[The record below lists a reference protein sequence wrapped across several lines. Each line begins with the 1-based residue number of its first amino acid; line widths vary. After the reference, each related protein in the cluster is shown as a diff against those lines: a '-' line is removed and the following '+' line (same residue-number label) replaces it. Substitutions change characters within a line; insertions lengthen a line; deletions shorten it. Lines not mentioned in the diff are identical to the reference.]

1 MTEFKEWLDTRC
13 NDKEWLPIK
22 GYPYSPINKVFKIIE
37 ENEET
42 LGVILEYTSE
52 GEYIVSYQNNIQTM
66 KLDDFICFIDK
77 GTVTNR
83 HFCIKNGFKFL
94 NYLKTINDLEFKL
107 SDKDFIKYF
116 SQIIYY
122 NSGY

>member
-1 MTEFKEWLDTRC
+1 MADFQEWLNTRC
-13 NDKEWLPIK
+13 NEREWIPVS
-22 GYPYSPINKVFKIIE
+22 GYPYNPINKTFKIIE
-37 ENEET
+37 RNEEKH
-42 LGVILEYTSE
+42 GVILENPSE
-52 GEYIVSYQNNIQTM
+52 GEYLVFYQNTTQIM
-66 KLDDFICFIDK
+66 KLDDFTCFIDK
-77 GTVTNR
+77 GTITNR

-94 NYLKTINDLEFKL
+94 NYLKQINNLEVTL

>member
-1 MTEFKEWLDTRC
+1 MAEFKEWLDTRC
-13 NDKEWLPIK
+13 NDREWIPSK
-22 GYPYSPINKVFKIIE
+22 KYPYNPINKAFKIIE
-37 ENEET
+37 KNKET
-42 LGVILEYTSE
+42 FGVILEHTLE
-52 GEYIVSYQNNIQTM
+52 GEYIVSYQDNIQTM

-83 HFCIKNGFKFL
+83 HFCIRNGFKFL
-94 NYLKTINDLEFKL
+94 NYIKAIDNLEL
-107 SDKDFIKYF
+107 NISDKDFIKYF